1 LKMRDA
7 LEDTS
12 RRIEGLRRTFDD
24 KAGHPTWP
32 HHPATLAA
40 LVRRGLLEPREVRNR
55 KGYRVQAWFI
65 TDAGRRALEPVLVI
79 KRDVPLYLAPVS
91 GRTSNPGRAVDYD
104 RHPVTGRLMAV
115 EALNPPSPDWQE
127 RAEAHRRLARADTD
141 AVRLSGLTHPEERL
155 AELRR
160 MAAERGISISSE
172 LRLVERGLASLE
184 RKLRREAA

>member
-1 LKMRDA
+1 MRDA

-115 EALNPPSPDWQE
+115 EALNPPSP
-127 RAEAHRRLARADTD
+127 
-141 AVRLSGLTHPEERL
+141 EERL